1 MPDPNRGFD
10 FFILHIPFDI
20 RWPVV
25 ISYTAI
31 ALSAGTFTMKKI
43 LTITV
48 VLSVFA
54 AATVGC
60 LYIFDILSF
69 EDSVSNLLKLVAVIV
84 LLGGCSAL
92 IAFLMRSN
100 KEPPT

>member
-1 MPDPNRGFD
+1 MNSTGQSSLFSPSIDTRSF
-10 FFILHIPFDI
+10 
-20 RWPVV
+20 VV

-54 AATVGC
+54 VATVGC
-60 LYIFDILSF
+60 LYIFDMLSY
-69 EDSVSNLLKLVAVIV
+69 EDAMSNLLKVVAAIV

-92 IAFLMRSN
+92 IAFLMRTN

>member
-1 MPDPNRGFD
+1 M
-10 FFILHIPFDI
+10 
-20 RWPVV
+20 
-25 ISYTAI
+25 SYTAI

-60 LYIFDILSF
+60 LYIFDILSY
-69 EDSVSNLLKLVAVIV
+69 EDSVSNLLKVVAAIV

-92 IAFLMRSN
+92 VAFLMRSN